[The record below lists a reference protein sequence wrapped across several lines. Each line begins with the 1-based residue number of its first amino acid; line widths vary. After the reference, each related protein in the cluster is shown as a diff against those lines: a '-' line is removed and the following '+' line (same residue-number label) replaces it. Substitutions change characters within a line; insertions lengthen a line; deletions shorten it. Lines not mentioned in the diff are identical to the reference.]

1 MRQAM
6 IHGPGDLRVD
16 EVAEPVAGARDI
28 VIEVGACGI
37 CGSDLGYV
45 KQGGMP
51 TRNVVPMPLGHEL
64 AGTVRSVGTEV
75 RDIAPGLRVVVD
87 PMNADNIGNGGPEGG
102 FAPLLRVRE
111 ARLGHNI
118 HRIPESMPFETAALV
133 EPLSVAMHAV
143 NVADP
148 APGEK
153 VVVYGAGCIGLGAI
167 VALRRRGVRDI
178 LAVDL
183 SAERLARA
191 MALGARAVVNAA
203 EEDVVQAL
211 GREHG
216 TGDLYGIPVVRSSV
230 FIEAAGASAV
240 FEEIVRIA
248 PHSAR
253 VVVVSL
259 HKKPAP
265 LDLSLLLMKELV
277 VRGSIGYPREF
288 PEVIAMLSD
297 PAIDVAP
304 IVSHSFAFADFLEAY
319 RTACDA
325 QRSSKVMVHFSN

>member
-6 IHGPGDLRVD
+6 IHGPDDLRVD
-16 EVAEPVAGARDI
+16 EVPEPGIGPRDALVA
-28 VIEVGACGI
+28 VGACGI

-51 TRNVVPMPLGHEL
+51 TRNIHPMPLGHEL
-64 AGTVRSVGTEV
+64 AGTLRHVGGEV
-75 RDIAPGLRVVVD
+75 RGLAPGMRVVVD
-87 PMNADNIGNGGPEGG
+87 PMNAGNIGNGGPEGG
-102 FAPLLRVRE
+102 FAPRLRVRE
-111 ARLGHNI
+111 ARLGHNV
-118 HRIPESMPFETAALV
+118 HLIPEGVSFETAALV

-148 APGEK
+148 APDEK
-153 VVVYGAGCIGLGAI
+153 VVVWGAGCIGLGAI
-167 VALRRRGVRDI
+167 VALRRRGVSDI
-178 LAVDL
+178 VAVDL
-183 SAERLARA
+183 SAERLSRAR
-191 MALGARAVVNAA
+191 ALGARTTINAA
-203 EEDVVQAL
+203 SENVAQAL

-216 TGDLYGIPVVRSSV
+216 TGDLYGIPVVQSGV
-230 FIEAAGASAV
+230 FIEAAGVSSV

-265 LDLSLLLMKELV
+265 IDLSMLLMKELV

-297 PAIDVAP
+297 PAVDVSAM
-304 IVSHSFAFADFLEAY
+304 VSHTFDFIDFEEAW

-325 QRSSKVMVHFSN
+325 QRSSKVVVRFGT

>member
-1 MRQAM
+1 
-6 IHGPGDLRVD
+6 
-16 EVAEPVAGARDI
+16 
-28 VIEVGACGI
+28 
-37 CGSDLGYV
+37 
-45 KQGGMP
+45 
-51 TRNVVPMPLGHEL
+51 
-64 AGTVRSVGTEV
+64 
-75 RDIAPGLRVVVD
+75 
-87 PMNADNIGNGGPEGG
+87 
-102 FAPLLRVRE
+102 
-111 ARLGHNI
+111 
-118 HRIPESMPFETAALV
+118 MPFEIAALV

-178 LAVDL
+178 VAVDL

-191 MALGARAVVNAA
+191 MAIGARAVVNAA

-216 TGDLYGIPVVRSSV
+216 TGDLYSIPVVRSSV

-240 FEEIVRIA
+240 CEEIVRIA

-304 IVSHSFAFADFLEAY
+304 IVSHRFAFADFLEAY